1 MQQFCHR
8 CTAALPVLGRPM
20 RWCPRCGGPL
30 SAPTTQRPTTVRW
43 VATPP
48 PRPATRRRVPRELG
62 ATPRYHYTPT
72 WGLPRVPWAP
82 STAPEPPTAAQ
93 RMGAHAATA
102 RPLLVGAATVL
113 VLAAGA
119 ELWRYL
125 LLLRSRTELLPARTV
140 AISDSMVITA
150 GALAPVVVAVAM
162 VTCTLWL
169 VRARQAAA
177 ERRGR
182 RPSRST
188 WSIVLAVVV
197 PVWNLVL
204 PGVLLSELERDIGTD
219 SRVSPSRLLRGWW
232 LSWVLSVLLTVG
244 VSLWRLRD
252 TVQARADGV
261 LLAALSDVAAAVTV
275 ALTLVFVQ
283 RCTTMLLGARTRRR
297 SPRRW
302 VASVPAAAA
311 STT

>member
-1 MQQFCHR
+1 
-8 CTAALPVLGRPM
+8 
-20 RWCPRCGGPL
+20 
-30 SAPTTQRPTTVRW
+30 
-43 VATPP
+43 
-48 PRPATRRRVPRELG
+48 
-62 ATPRYHYTPT
+62 
-72 WGLPRVPWAP
+72 
-82 STAPEPPTAAQ
+82 
-93 RMGAHAATA
+93 MGAHAATA

-150 GALAPVVVAVAM
+150 GALAPVVVVVAM
-162 VTCTLWL
+162 ITCTLWL

-177 ERRGR
+177 ARWER

-261 LLAALSDVAAAVTV
+261 LLAALSDVVAAVTV